1 MGFLTQAFERRA
13 LGLDPRW
20 GRVLGLGAGG
30 ETSAGVEVTP
40 DTSLSYSA
48 VFACVRVIAEDVSS
62 LSLMLYRRLA
72 RGKERAVEHPLY
84 RLLHDMPNPEM
95 TSQELRETLTG
106 HVALWGNGYAE
117 IERDRGGRVMGL
129 WPLRPDRMRVRR
141 ERGRLVYEY
150 RVGGETVTLDG
161 ARVMHLRGL
170 GGNGI
175 VGYSPIALQR
185 NAVGLG
191 LATEE
196 FGARFFANGARPGL
210 VLSHPGQ
217 LPPAAQE
224 NLRQSWSQ
232 QHEGLSRAHRIA
244 VLEEG
249 MTITQI
255 GIPPEDAQFLET
267 RRFQALEIARIF
279 RVPPHMIG
287 DLERA
292 TFSNIEHQAIQ
303 YVDGTLLPWLRRW
316 EMRIGADLL
325 SEAEKKT
332 LFAEHLVDGKLRG
345 DTVTRYQAYM
355 TGRQGGW
362 LSVNDI
368 RERENMNPVVGGDEY
383 LQPLNMVAAGEQ
395 GSGGAGGE
403 EGARGLGAGEE
414 RTLSLALSQG
424 ARGQEW
430 RAVGAG
436 RRRLQKRWAGRL
448 GEAGRRLMRREAE
461 DIRAQAA
468 ALGMRAGE
476 QGGRGEGEKG
486 RERRDA
492 ASELGRWLDEYYR
505 ERKPKIA
512 GALAEV
518 GRRYAGAVARA
529 AMAEV
534 GLEDEPELDGFVEA
548 YAENYAG
555 RHAGKASKRVRAALM
570 EDDALEA
577 LEEELGLWEE
587 ERPAEMGQQES
598 VRLGNATAK
607 VVFVAAGVTK
617 LVWDSQG
624 TACSFCARMDGVV
637 VGIEDEF
644 SDGEMGS
651 SVGHPPLHRG
661 CQCQIVASYE

>member
-1 MGFLTQAFERRA
+1 MGVLTQAFERRA
-13 LGLDPRW
+13 LDWTPSW
-20 GRVLGLGAGG
+20 GRVMGLGS

-62 LSLMLYRRLA
+62 LSLLLYRRLA

-106 HVALWGNGYAE
+106 HVVLWGNGYAE
-117 IERDRGGRVMGL
+117 IERDRAGRVIGL

-141 ERGRLVYEY
+141 EGGRLVYEY
-150 RVGGETVTLDG
+150 RLADGPARLD
-161 ARVMHLRGL
+161 AAQVMHLRGL
-170 GGNGI
+170 GSNGI

-196 FGARFFANGARPGL
+196 FGSRFFANGARPGL

-217 LPPAAQE
+217 LSPAAQE
-224 NLRQSWSQ
+224 NLRQSWGR
-232 QHEGLSRAHRIA
+232 QHEGLSKSHRVGI
-244 VLEEG
+244 LEEG

-267 RRFQALEIARIF
+267 RRFQALEIARVF

-287 DLERA
+287 DLDRA

-316 EMRIGADLL
+316 EMRIWADLL
-325 SEAEKKT
+325 TDQERAQ
-332 LFAEHLVDGKLRG
+332 LFAEHLLDGKLRG

-368 RERENMNPVVGGDEY
+368 RERENMNPVDGGDEY
-383 LQPLNMVAAGEQ
+383 LQPLNMTPV
-395 GSGGAGGE
+395 GG
-403 EGARGLGAGEE
+403 E
-414 RTLSLALSQG
+414 RTLSLAFSQEERGREGVSLALSQKEG
-424 ARGQEW
+424 EVER
-430 RAVGAG
+430 RRRVGAG
-436 RRRLQKRWAGRL
+436 RRRLQREWAGRL
-448 GEAGRRLMRREAE
+448 EEAGRRLMRVEAR

-468 ALGMRAGE
+468 ALGVRTLSQGE
-476 QGGRGEGEKG
+476 REPEGERG
-486 RERRDA
+486 VERRDA
-492 ASELGRWLDEYYR
+492 VGRLGEWLDEYYR
-505 ERKPKIA
+505 ERKPGIVA
-512 GALAEV
+512 ALVEIG
-518 GRRYAGAVARA
+518 GRYVAAVARA

-534 GLEDEPELDGFVEA
+534 GLEDEPELDSFVEA
-548 YAENYAG
+548 YAEAYAG
-555 RHAGKASKRVRAALM
+555 RHAGKASKRVRRALA
-570 EDDALEA
+570 EEDALEA
-577 LEEELGLWEE
+577 LEEELALWEE
-587 ERPAEMGQQES
+587 ERPEEMGREES
-598 VRLGNATAK
+598 VRMGNATARC
-607 VVFVAAGVTK
+607 VYVAAGVTT

-624 TACSFCARMDGVV
+624 SACSFCARMDGVV
-637 VGIEDEF
+637 VGIDEAF
-644 SDGEMGS
+644 GDEELGS

-661 CQCQIVASYE
+661 CQCQIVAG

>member
-1 MGFLTQAFERRA
+1 MGFLTRAFASERRA
-13 LGLDPRW
+13 LDWDPKW
-20 GRVLGLGAGG
+20 GRVLGLGGG
-30 ETSAGVEVTP
+30 SETSAGVEVTP
-40 DTSLSYSA
+40 DSSLTYSA
-48 VFACVRVIAEDVSS
+48 VFACVRVIAEDVAS
-62 LSLMLYRRLA
+62 LSLLLYRRLA

-129 WPLRPDRMRVRR
+129 WPLRPDRVRVRR
-141 ERGRLVYEY
+141 REGRLVYEV
-150 RVGGETVTLDG
+150 RVGGETVVLDG
-161 ARVMHLRGL
+161 SRVMHLRGL
-170 GGNGI
+170 GSNGI
-175 VGYSPIALQR
+175 VGYSPVALQR

-196 FGARFFANGARPGL
+196 FGARFFANGARPGV
-210 VLSHPGQ
+210 VLTHPGQ
-217 LPPAAQE
+217 LSVEGRE
-224 NLRQSWSQ
+224 NLRSSWSR
-232 QHEGLSRAHRIA
+232 QHEGLSRAHRVA

-267 RRFQALEIARIF
+267 RRFQALEVARIF

-325 SEAEKKT
+325 SEGERGT

-368 RERENMNPVVGGDEY
+368 RERENMNPVEGGDEY
-383 LQPLNMVAAGEQ
+383 LQPLNMTP
-395 GSGGAGGE
+395 AGGVD
-403 EGARGLGAGEE
+403 GVDGVDGE
-414 RTLSLALSQG
+414 RTLSLALSHRERGREALAQG
-424 ARGQEW
+424 ARGREE
-430 RAVGAG
+430 RRRVGAG
-436 RRRLQKRWAGRL
+436 RRRLQREWAGRL
-448 GEAGRRLMRREAE
+448 GEAGRRLMRVEAE
-461 DIRAQAA
+461 DIRARAA
-468 ALGMRAGE
+468 ELGLRKNPLPNPLPG
-476 QGGRGEGEKG
+476 GEGT
-486 RERRDA
+486 RVERRQVE
-492 ASELGRWLDEYYR
+492 ELSRWLDEYYA
-505 ERKPKIA
+505 ERKGVIA
-512 GALAEV
+512 GAMVEV
-518 GRRYAGAVARA
+518 GRRYAAAVARA
-529 AMAEV
+529 AMVEV
-534 GLEDEPELDGFVEA
+534 GLEDEPELEGFVEA
-548 YAENYAG
+548 YAEGYAG
-555 RHAGKASKRVRAALM
+555 RHAGKASKRVRRALGE
-570 EDDALEA
+570 EDAWAA
-577 LEEELGLWEE
+577 LEEELGLWDE
-587 ERPAEMGQQES
+587 ERPGEMGQQES

-607 VVFVAAGVTK
+607 VVFVAAGVTR

-624 TACSFCARMDGVV
+624 SACEFCARMDGVV
-637 VGIEDEF
+637 VGIDEAF
-644 SDGEMGS
+644 GDEELGS

-661 CQCQIVASYE
+661 CACQ

>member
-1 MGFLTQAFERRA
+1 MGVLSRVFERRA
-13 LGLDPRW
+13 LDWDPKW
-20 GRVLGLGAGG
+20 ARVVGLGGG
-30 ETSAGVEVTP
+30 AETSAGVEVTP
-40 DTSLSYSA
+40 NSSLTYSA
-48 VFACVRVIAEDVSS
+48 VFACVRVLAEDVGS
-62 LSLMLYRRLA
+62 LSLLLYRRLG
-72 RGKERAVEHPLY
+72 RGKERAADHSLY
-84 RLLHDMPNPEM
+84 RILHDAPNPEM

-106 HVALWGNGYAE
+106 HVSLWGNGYAE
-117 IERDRGGRVMGL
+117 IERDNGGRVIGL
-129 WPLRPDRMRVRR
+129 WPLRPDRVRPRRV
-141 ERGRLVYEY
+141 EGRLVYEV
-150 RVGGETVTLDG
+150 RVGGETVVLE
-161 ARVMHLRGL
+161 AWRVMHLRGL
-170 GGNGI
+170 GSNGI

-196 FGARFFANGARPGL
+196 FGSRFFANGARPGL
-210 VLSHPGQ
+210 VLTHPGQ
-217 LPPAAQE
+217 LGAEGQE
-224 NLRQSWSQ
+224 NLRRSWGR

-316 EMRIGADLL
+316 ELRIGADLL
-325 SEAEKKT
+325 SEGEKKT

-368 RERENMNPVVGGDEY
+368 RERENMNPVEGGDEY

-448 GEAGRRLMRREAE
+448 AEAGRRLMRREAE

-492 ASELGRWLDEYYR
+492 ASELSRWLDEYYAG
-505 ERKPKIA
+505 RKGEIA
-512 GALAEV
+512 RAMGEI
-518 GRRYAGAVARA
+518 GGRYAEEVAA
-529 AMAEV
+529 AAAREV
-534 GLEDEPELDGFVEA
+534 GLEELPELVAFVEA
-548 YAENYAG
+548 YAAAYAG
-555 RHAGKASKRVRAALM
+555 RHAGKASKRVRAALAD
-570 EDDALEA
+570 EDAAEA
-577 LEEELGLWEE
+577 LEEELALWED
-587 ERPAEMGQQES
+587 ERPAEMGHQES
-598 VRLGNATAK
+598 VRMGNATAK

-624 TACSFCARMDGVV
+624 TACSFCAQMDGVV
-637 VGIEDEF
+637 VGIDEGF
-644 SDGEMGS
+644 GDEELGS

-661 CQCQIVASYE
+661 CKCQILAG